1 MKSIQV
7 TIKNTAS
14 TQHPQLLNLW
24 EKSIRATHDFLNEQQ
39 ILQIKKLIIQHHYFD
54 HVQLFHVEHNQEI
67 VGFLGLAYE
76 KIEMLFIDP
85 QYFYQGVESNL
96 IDYAVSL
103 GIKAVDVNEQNKTA
117 LNFYQQHGFQQIA
130 RSEMDAE
137 GNPLPI
143 LHLRR
148 PSAIKNNLVDHTMS
162 ANQYP

>member
-7 TIKNTAS
+7 NIKNTVS
-14 TQHPQLLNLW
+14 TQHPLLLNLW

-39 ILQIKKLIIQHHYFD
+39 ILQIKKLIIHHHYFD
-54 HVQLFHVEHNQEI
+54 HVQLFHVEHEQKI

-85 QYFYQGVESNL
+85 QYFFQGIESNL

-103 GIKAVDVNEQNKTA
+103 GMKAVDVNEQNKTA

-148 PSAIKNNLVDHTMS
+148 TSVITNNLSDPTMS
-162 ANQYP
+162 AKKYQ

>member
-1 MKSIQV
+1 MKFIRAR
-7 TIKNTAS
+7 IENTRS
-14 TQHPQLLNLW
+14 TQHDQLLTLW

-39 ILQIKKLIIQHHYFD
+39 ILQIKALIINHHYFD
-54 HVQLFHVEHNQEI
+54 HVQLFHVEYEQKI

-85 QYFYQGVESNL
+85 QYFYQGIESCL
-96 IDYAVSL
+96 IRYALSL
-103 GIKAVDVNEQNKTA
+103 GIKAVDINEQNKTA
-117 LNFYQQHGFQQIA
+117 LNFYQQYGFQQVA

-148 PSAIKNNLVDHTMS
+148 PSAPLDHLSSSTNI
-162 ANQYP
+162 AI

>member
-7 TIKNTAS
+7 NIKNTAS
-14 TQHPQLLNLW
+14 TQHSQLLNLW

-39 ILQIKKLIIQHHYFD
+39 ILQIKQLIIHHHYFD
-54 HVQLFHVEHNQEI
+54 HVQLFHVEHEQKI

-85 QYFYQGVESNL
+85 QYFFQGIESNL

-103 GIKAVDVNEQNKTA
+103 GMKAVDVNEQNKTA

-148 PSAIKNNLVDHTMS
+148 TSVITNNLSDPTMS
-162 ANQYP
+162 ANKYQ